1 MISLSIKIQAI
12 LVGELL
18 FSAIVDDEDN
28 TTPMINALTG
38 EICDVSVI
46 YKGVLVLRDDRLGDD
61 IDDIGVE
68 IMPLMSAKDGRK

>member
-38 EICDVSVI
+38 EICDISVI
-46 YKGVLVLRDDRLGDD
+46 YKGVLVLRDDRRGDD

-68 IMPLMSAKDGRK
+68 LTPIISTKSRRK